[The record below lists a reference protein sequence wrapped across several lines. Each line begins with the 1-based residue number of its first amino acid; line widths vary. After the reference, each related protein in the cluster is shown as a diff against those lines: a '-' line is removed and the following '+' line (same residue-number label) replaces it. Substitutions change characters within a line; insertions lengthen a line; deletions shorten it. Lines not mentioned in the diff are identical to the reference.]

1 MYARPQNYRYT
12 GDVRLPQNYGGNTF
26 RQNEES
32 KEEQEQKEQD
42 FTEAVAEEIKDEVRE
57 EKSKETHEVGS
68 LLPKP
73 NFKLG
78 SLFGNN
84 KKGIG
89 TEEILIIAL
98 ILLLADG
105 DENNDLILFLVLL
118 LFIG

>member
-12 GDVRLPQNYGGNTF
+12 GDVRLPQNYSGNTF
-26 RQNEES
+26 RQSEE
-32 KEEQEQKEQD
+32 E
-42 FTEAVAEEIKDEVRE
+42 KDEEKAEPISTEIISE
-57 EKSKETHEVGS
+57 EGKSEAQDGQKAEAREVGS

-84 KKGIG
+84 KKGVG
-89 TEEILIIAL
+89 TEELLIIAL

-105 DENNDLILFLVLL
+105 DENNDLILFLILL